1 MAQLKVTER
10 VHGRMSLVI
19 NTFWTSRNRYAI
31 KTTQNEDG
39 GAHLSDQFRDVL
51 HSNIMLLYVILQ
63 ARKCDCLLVKLGFV
77 STWIIIHYQC
87 KV

>member
-39 GAHLSDQFRDVL
+39 GAHLSDQFRD
-51 HSNIMLLYVILQ
+51 
-63 ARKCDCLLVKLGFV
+63 
-77 STWIIIHYQC
+77 
-87 KV
+87 